1 MRSINLALCM
11 CAAILSLA
19 IAVLSQGRRTQPTGR
34 VKFDVSDAAKEPIS
48 TAFVVHTN
56 VVQSQQKDLI
66 VALDI
71 QGRAGSSL
79 RPGLYDV
86 FVSAAGFTPK
96 CSVVEVL
103 PDRSAQVTLKML
115 QIQSI
120 CSNERQCL

>member
-19 IAVLSQGRRTQPTGR
+19 IAVLSQGRRTEPTGR

-48 TAFVVHTN
+48 TAFVYVHTN

-71 QGRAGSSL
+71 QGRAESSL

-103 PDRSAQVTLKML
+103 PDRSAQVTLKMSPDSKHL
-115 QIQSI
+115 QQ
-120 CSNERQCL
+120 